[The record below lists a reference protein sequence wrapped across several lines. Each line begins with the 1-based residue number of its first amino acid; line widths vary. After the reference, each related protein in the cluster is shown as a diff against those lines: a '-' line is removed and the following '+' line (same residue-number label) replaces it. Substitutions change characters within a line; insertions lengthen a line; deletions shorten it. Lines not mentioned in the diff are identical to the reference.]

1 VSPGL
6 WRYMDAY
13 EVSASTAG
21 TGFRGFAAAALRIAR
36 EVGVVMGATT
46 GEWAPSVSARLS
58 PTRRERPG

>member
-6 WRYMDAY
+6 WRYMDANG
-13 EVSASTAG
+13 VSASTARA
-21 TGFRGFAAAALRIAR
+21 GFRGFAAAVLRHAR
-36 EVGVVMGATT
+36 EVGVMGVAT